1 MPQLGMGNVR
11 LPAPSLVGAIVVP
24 LRQFTCTSSVVTSG
38 GAGSDDAPILCL
50 NKRLGSPGAS
60 DVPK

>member
-24 LRQFTCTSSVVTSG
+24 LRQSTCTSSVVTSG
-38 GAGSDDAPILCL
+38 GAGSDDAPILRP
-50 NKRLGSPGAS
+50 NKELCGTGAS
-60 DVPK
+60 DGPK